1 MREGEA
7 VRGTEIIIDSATPSF
22 FHFILATIT
31 FLLIILK
38 AVSCCAAPFE
48 TVMVI
53 VFFLR
58 TFEGEVVRAIFS
70 ILTSPGEVPAA
81 SSLIVFCDG
90 IAVRIIV
97 IVFIDAVEDGSPEGV
112 AIGIDPRAGVGD
124 GIVLTVAG
132 AAEFP
137 VEIDLIA
144 CAAEVRIT
152 ELDDADCTVRVRV
165 AGADSDD
172 AGLLLDN
179 IDLDDDIMFIF
190 FAGEQLHV
198 DIFKV
203 TQIIESFHG
212 AACLEFIEGLALLHL
227 EFAEDDFVLRLIIAD
242 ELDIFDDTFGNM
254 DFQDALRRHF
264 YIRDG
269 DEHVALLEVGIFDL
283 LELLVHE
290 DEVQDAALRH
300 LQDGLQVVRGEDGIA
315 GEFHITNDGICDK
328 TIGEIHAF
336 GDFLEIRTDLREYT
350 CRAKRCH
357 IIADALSRDGA
368 ARFALQKRRQL
379 RLDFFRDPVEVDMRD
394 GLACMCFDGCVIVRR
409 KIERGIAHCDG
420 LVGFLHFHGW
430 FRFFRLVGDLTC
442 LARFLTALHVDHGAL
457 GHAVLG
463 ACHLRCFRKDVRA
476 GKRKQ
481 DRRGKQC
488 FLICCCHRKFLLM
501 YWMVNFYIFMEI

>member
-1 MREGEA
+1 
-7 VRGTEIIIDSATPSF
+7 
-22 FHFILATIT
+22 
-31 FLLIILK
+31 
-38 AVSCCAAPFE
+38 
-48 TVMVI
+48 MVI

-137 VEIDLIA
+137 VEIDFIA

-198 DIFKV
+198 DIFEV
-203 TQIIESFHG
+203 AQIIESFHG

-501 YWMVNFYIFMEI
+501 YWMVNFYRLYLWKYRWVSGILAKTCDFLK